1 MKDIVLH
8 SFFYIPMPT
17 IWTFI
22 FYFLIKSKY
31 WKKILLVISF
41 IFLFVPSMPIVS
53 TFIEIFFYEDEY
65 KMSNQNKKPTY
76 VLVFGAGASTEGNFP
91 TVQSLE
97 RAKQGVELSKK
108 YSVPII
114 FSGAEEAKLLGKF
127 SYLKDI
133 NVITDVKSRNTYE
146 TAKNLKTII
155 KASDGP
161 ILLVTNPIHHRRS
174 ILSLKKQNFDLII
187 PNNYKDNIDSSIS
200 VFPSANGILS
210 FNEIIYETLGIIWYY
225 FTGKI

>member
-1 MKDIVLH
+1 MKGIILY

-17 IWTFI
+17 IWTLV

-76 VLVFGAGASTEGNFP
+76 VLVLGAGASRTGNFP

-97 RAKQGVELSKK
+97 RAKQGIELSKK

-114 FSGAEEAKLLGKF
+114 FSGGEEAELLGKF
-127 SYLKDI
+127 SYLEDI
-133 NVITDVKSRNTYE
+133 NIITDVKSHSTYE

-155 KASDGP
+155 KVSDGP

-200 VFPSANGILS
+200 VFPSANAITS
-210 FNEIIYETLGIIWYY
+210 FNDIIYEALGIIWYY